1 MRAPC
6 QQEEGKDPKGLGA
19 PRLDAS
25 GHVVSQEAAAGLV
38 RVEES
43 GLGAR
48 GLGSGVWEGGWRQ
61 KWPER

>member
-38 RVEES
+38 RV
-43 GLGAR
+43 LFYF
-48 GLGSGVWEGGWRQ
+48 L
-61 KWPER
+61 